1 MQNENKELQSC
12 LVSWRVFS
20 FTVLLFMIHM
30 RIMLK
35 LIVLLRD
42 YVSVGGV
49 LFKFTSLVYVSCII
63 YTSRVCS
70 CSQFCATVM
79 LLMGK

>member
-42 YVSVGGV
+42 YVSVGGGFV
-49 LFKFTSLVYVSCII
+49 
-63 YTSRVCS
+63 
-70 CSQFCATVM
+70 
-79 LLMGK
+79 

>member
-12 LVSWRVFS
+12 LVSWRIFS

-35 LIVLLRD
+35 PIVLLRD
-42 YVSVGGV
+42 YVSVGGGCLNLLLLCMFPVSFIPAGYVVAHNAV
-49 LFKFTSLVYVSCII
+49 L
-63 YTSRVCS
+63 
-70 CSQFCATVM
+70 Q
-79 LLMGK
+79 